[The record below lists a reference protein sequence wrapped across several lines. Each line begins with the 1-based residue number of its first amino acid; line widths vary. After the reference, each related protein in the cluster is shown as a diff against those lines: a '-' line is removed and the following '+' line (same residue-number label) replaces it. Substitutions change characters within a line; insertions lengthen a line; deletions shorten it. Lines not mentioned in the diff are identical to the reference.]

1 MKSRS
6 PHASILALLKDRD
19 IEKAVRIEERQ
30 KGACNVA
37 SLKKQP
43 LSSQAMMVRIYIIH
57 QLIKS

>member
-30 KGACNVA
+30 
-37 SLKKQP
+37 SIITSSKQ
-43 LSSQAMMVRIYIIH
+43 IK
-57 QLIKS
+57 LIANW